1 MPLAMDACGSYMVA
15 ASAPL
20 EICVWRVDLAAA
32 PGPGGAVSAAA
43 VVVREL
49 SILSVGQ
56 PLQARPRAGCTKK
69 VLRSRLVVAL

>member
-20 EICVWRVDLAAA
+20 EVCVWRVDLAAA

-56 PLQARPRAGCTKK
+56 PLQARPRAGHTNR
-69 VLRSRLVVAL
+69 VLRLRLVVAL

>member
-1 MPLAMDACGSYMVA
+1 MDACGSYMVA

-43 VVVREL
+43 VIVREL

-56 PLQARPRAGCTKK
+56 PLQARPGAGLTRR
-69 VLRSRLVVAL
+69 VSGLSTVTAL